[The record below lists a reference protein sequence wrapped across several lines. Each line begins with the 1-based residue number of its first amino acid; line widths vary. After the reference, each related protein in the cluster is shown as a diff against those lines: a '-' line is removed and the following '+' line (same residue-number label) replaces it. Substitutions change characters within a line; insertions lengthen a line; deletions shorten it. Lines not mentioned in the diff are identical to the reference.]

1 LTGEEIMKLNQ
12 VKLFAIIVIALP
24 VFVIAAFVASPAH
37 AVSGNIVSGTAV
49 LNNADDYDV
58 GAEYKKACAVCHKAT
73 AEKFFEPSKMDEVL
87 VEIVLK
93 GKKAEKPPHMPGYE
107 AKGMT
112 DAQAKLLVAYMRQ
125 MRTPASQ

>member
-1 LTGEEIMKLNQ
+1 MKLNQ
-12 VKLFAIIVIALP
+12 VKLFVIALIALP
-24 VFVIAAFVASPAH
+24 VLALAIFVGNTARTVSATVVPDKGVFVNIDDDDVAAQ
-37 AVSGNIVSGTAV
+37 
-49 LNNADDYDV
+49 
-58 GAEYKKACAVCHKAT
+58 YKKTCAVCHKAT

-112 DAQAKLLVAYMRQ
+112 EAEAKLLVSYMRQ
-125 MRTPASQ
+125 IRTPASPNQ